1 MCGITGFADWK
12 NRSSETILK
21 AMNDTLNHRGP
32 DSGDLKMVQ
41 LENVQ
46 LGFAHKRL
54 AIIDITETGK
64 QPMAFQHLLITF
76 NGEIYNFEEIK
87 AELSALGHYFKGNSD
102 TEMIL
107 HAYSQW
113 GENCLEKF
121 IGMFAIVIY
130 DTVANHIFI
139 ARDRAGIKPFFYYF
153 KDGLFLFASELKAFH
168 EHPGFQ
174 KKINLNAVAAFMQY
188 GNVPTPHCIFEN
200 CFKLEPGHSMIFSLE
215 KKSLAKKQYWNV
227 CICYL

>member
-32 DSGDLKMVQ
+32 DSGDLKLVQ

-87 AELSALGHYFKGNSD
+87 KELSALGHYFKGNSD

-107 HAYSQW
+107 HAYIQW
-113 GENCLEKF
+113 GSACIEKF
-121 IGMFAIVIY
+121 IGMFAFVIY
-130 DTVANHIFI
+130 DKEKNELFC
-139 ARDRAGIKPFFYYF
+139 ARDRAGVKPFFYYY
-153 KDGLFLFASELKAFH
+153 KDGLFLFSSELKAFH
-168 EHPGFQ
+168 QHPNFV
-174 KKINLNAVAAFMQY
+174 KEINLPAVAAFMQY
-188 GNVPTPHCIFEN
+188 GNVPTHYCIFEN
-200 CFKLEPGHSMIFSLE
+200 CLKLKPGHTLKIKLPFEDS
-215 KKSLAKKQYWNV
+215 KTNQ
-227 CICYL
+227 